1 MITIRK
7 IYDSK
12 SVLSILIVA
21 IALGLLLNALFSGIE
36 RLIYPEDYYDT
47 VMKYSE
53 EYNVPHHLIFAVIK
67 VESDFDRRAK
77 SSAGA
82 MGLMQLM
89 PSTYEWLAEIN
100 GEIAFTSALYEP
112 EVNIKYGTYYLQYL
126 YSKFG
131 TWEKALVA
139 YNWGE
144 GRLQNYIEENG
155 YEDGDYTEI
164 PVKETRN
171 YVKKVLHH
179 WEKYKELY
187 KYKQLKGI

>member
-53 EYNVPHHLIFAVIK
+53 EYNGPHHLIFAVIK

-131 TWEKALVA
+131 TWEKALIA

-155 YEDGDYTEI
+155 YEDGDYAEI

-187 KYKQLKGI
+187 K

>member
-1 MITIRK
+1 
-7 IYDSK
+7 
-12 SVLSILIVA
+12 
-21 IALGLLLNALFSGIE
+21 
-36 RLIYPEDYYDT
+36 
-47 VMKYSE
+47 
-53 EYNVPHHLIFAVIK
+53 
-67 VESDFDRRAK
+67 
-77 SSAGA
+77 

-144 GRLQNYIEENG
+144 GRLQNYIKENG

-187 KYKQLKGI
+187 K

>member
-12 SVLSILIVA
+12 SVLTILIVA
-21 IALGLLLNALFSGIE
+21 IIIGLLLNAIFTCIE
-36 RLIYPEDYYDT
+36 RLVYPDDYYDT

-53 EYNVPHHLIFAVIK
+53 KHNVPSHLVFAVIK
-67 VESDFDRRAK
+67 VESDFDNRAK

-82 MGLMQLM
+82 MGLMQLL

-100 GEIAFTSALYEP
+100 GDIAFTTALYDP
-112 EVNIKYGTYYLQYL
+112 EINIKYGTYYLQYL
-126 YSKFG
+126 YAKFG

-144 GRLQNYIEENG
+144 GRLAQFIEENG
-155 YEDGDYTEI
+155 YEEGDYSLI
-164 PVKETRN
+164 PARETRS

-179 WEKYKELY
+179 WEKYTELY
-187 KYKQLKGI
+187 D